1 MFQLD
6 DKFLQDL
13 GLDQLP
19 DDQKQAFKEH
29 IYSELELRVGT
40 RLSDGLTEAQLAEF
54 ESFVDRDAEKVRAW
68 ILANVPDFQNDPTFQ
83 QLQASVQQSADLP
96 QEGSYTAVLSEYAS
110 LKWLSMNRPDYRQVV
125 ASVLEELKAE
135 IVGNRDAILGNTQA
149 A

>member
-6 DKFLQDL
+6 DKFLQEL

-40 RLSDGLTEAQLAEF
+40 RLSEGLTETQLTEF
-54 ESFVDRDAEKVRAW
+54 ESFVDRDDEKVRAW
-68 ILANVPDFQNDPTFQ
+68 IIANAPQFQDDPSFQ
-83 QLQASVQQSADLP
+83 QLRANAPQDADQTVIL
-96 QEGSYTAVLSEYAS
+96 AEYAS
-110 LKWLSMNRPDYRQVV
+110 LKWLSLNRPDYRQVV
-125 ASVLEELKAE
+125 AAVLEELKAE
-135 IVGNRDAILGNTQA
+135 IIGNRDAILGNSQA

>member
-6 DKFLQDL
+6 DKFLQEL

-40 RLSDGLTEAQLAEF
+40 RLSDGLTDAQLSEF
-54 ESFVDRDAEKVRAW
+54 ESFVDRKDEKVYAW
-68 ILANVPDFQNDPTFQ
+68 LSANVPDYQNDPSYQ
-83 QLQASVQQSADLP
+83 QLRANVPADAD
-96 QEGSYTAVLSEYAS
+96 QVAVLAEYAS

-125 ASVLEELKAE
+125 AAVLEELKQE
-135 IVGNRDAILGNTQA
+135 IVGNRDAILGNSQA